1 MEGVQARLSDR
12 YIIPVKFPL
21 KRHGKKRQ
29 YIVSKFLKGTGNG
42 SNFCYILHVCSPLL
56 VTICT
61 SFKVNRGLVIVQLK
75 FVIVSFDGDYST
87 VTVFL

>member
-1 MEGVQARLSDR
+1 MARKGSTLYPSFGRVQEMDPTFAI
-12 YIIPVKFPL
+12 YV
-21 KRHGKKRQ
+21 
-29 YIVSKFLKGTGNG
+29 
-42 SNFCYILHVCSPLL
+42 LHVCSPLL

-75 FVIVSFDGDYST
+75 FVIVNFDGDYST